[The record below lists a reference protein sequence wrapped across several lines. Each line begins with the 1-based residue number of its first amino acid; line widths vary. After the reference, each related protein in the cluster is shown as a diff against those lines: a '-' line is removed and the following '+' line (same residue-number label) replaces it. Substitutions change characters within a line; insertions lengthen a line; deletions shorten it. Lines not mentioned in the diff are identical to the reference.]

1 MTAPADSRTVADA
14 LAGLVA
20 AQRAEI
26 NRLRADLRESR
37 SFGLRLAERVYAAHR
52 VPANLAEKRRAK

>member
-1 MTAPADSRTVADA
+1 VTAPADSRTVADA

-37 SFGLRLAERVYAAHR
+37 AFGLRLAERVYAAHC
-52 VPANLAEKRRAK
+52 VLANLAEKRRAK

>member
-26 NRLRADLRESR
+26 NRLRPNCGRCGTSRGGSR
-37 SFGLRLAERVYAAHR
+37 SGFTR
-52 VPANLAEKRRAK
+52 PTKFWPT